1 MDDDLMAM
9 GSHMYYSLSS
19 VYASSLNSLYTLLD
33 INTSKACPEDIYRP
47 LSRSGVFA
55 YLFGTIQEEQMTCLH
70 YSNTRR
76 KF

>member
-55 YLFGTIQEEQMTCLH
+55 YPFGMIQEQQMTCLH
-70 YSNTRR
+70 HSNTRR